1 MKKFI
6 ILLILLFLTSCA
18 PRRNEMNEI
27 PVKINPDGLDVSDSS
42 ITTLNLDDYLM
53 RDDVFYCDLRYYS
66 WVLKD
71 GYIPGFTFIP
81 YYNFISSRSG
91 TNAFFRQ
98 EKKEGINEGDVGS
111 YRPLYQ
117 ESIYVLNS
125 LFPKDKMIFL
135 ISQSGLESY
144 YMGALLTQFGYDS
157 SKIYNVGGVSVST
170 NYPAYVKVGSNFIK
184 GNNTIPSDVNGS
196 LFEIDFTK
204 LDINLIEE

>member
-6 ILLILLFLTSCA
+6 ILFILLFLTSCA
-18 PRRNEMNEI
+18 PRRNEIKEI
-27 PVKINPDGLDVSDSS
+27 PIKINPNGLDVSDSS
-42 ITTLNLDDYLM
+42 ITTLNLDDYLL

-71 GYIPGFTFIP
+71 GYIPGFTFVP
-81 YYNFISSRSG
+81 YYNFISARSG
-91 TNAFFRQ
+91 INAFFRQ
-98 EKKEGINEGDVGS
+98 EKKEGINEGDIGS

-125 LFPKDKMIFL
+125 LFPKDKKIFL

-170 NYPAYVKVGSNFIK
+170 NFPAYVKVGNNFVK

-196 LFEIDFTK
+196 LFEVDFTK
-204 LDINLIEE
+204 LDITLIEE